1 MSSIRVGSEVYSL
14 QDSVSGA
21 TLNDLKRLQ
30 SQTKSDW
37 LPGGVTPRTI
47 QDMFVSLGAK
57 AQEDGFEAL
66 DLLSDMTFMDN
77 LAGVIF
83 LARRK
88 AGEHL
93 EVSDAGDVAFTDIEF
108 ITDEDDE
115 GDVPLDVAA
124 GNDLPA

>member
-1 MSSIRVGSEVYSL
+1 LTSIRVGSETYSL

-30 SQTKSDW
+30 SQTKSEW
-37 LPGGVTPRTI
+37 LPGGVTPKSI
-47 QDMFVSLGAK
+47 QDMFVSLAEQSQ
-57 AQEDGFEAL
+57 AEGFDPI
-66 DLLSDMTFMDN
+66 DLLSDMVFMDN

-93 EVSDAGDVAFTDIEF
+93 EVSEAGDVAFTDIEF
-108 ITDEDDE
+108 IADEEDEDAA
-115 GDVPLDVAA
+115 PLDVAA
-124 GNDLPA
+124 ESSVAA

>member
-1 MSSIRVGSEVYSL
+1 MASIRVGSEVYSL

-30 SQTKSDW
+30 SQTKSDY
-37 LPGGVTPRTI
+37 LPSGVTPRSI
-47 QDMFVSLGAK
+47 QDMFVSLGER
-57 AQEDGFEAL
+57 AQVEGFEPI
-66 DLLSDMTFMDN
+66 DLLSDMVFMDN

-108 ITDEDDE
+108 ITDDEDDAT
-115 GDVPLDVAA
+115 PLDVAA
-124 GNDLPA
+124 ESDLPA

>member
-1 MSSIRVGSEVYSL
+1 MTSIRVGSETYSL

-30 SQTKSDW
+30 SQSKSEW
-37 LPGGVTPRTI
+37 LPGGVTPRSI
-47 QDMFVSLGAK
+47 QDMFVSLAERS
-57 AQEDGFEAL
+57 QVDGFDPI
-66 DLLSDMTFMDN
+66 DLLGDMAFMDN

-93 EVSDAGDVAFTDIEF
+93 EVSEAGDVAFTDIEF
-108 ITDEDDE
+108 ITDDEDEDAA
-115 GDVPLDVAA
+115 PLDVAA
-124 GNDLPA
+124 GSPVVA